1 MKSLSGKRRGATRV
15 QRNRPRP
22 SQLELIFTHTAGI
35 LLCMV
40 WVLVSGLGQNKEG
53 KGETF
58 KSSFSSAKI
67 QIQIFLHKTQAKLGW
82 DKSGNLSSYLKFK

>member
-15 QRNRPRP
+15 QRKSPKP

-40 WVLVSGLGQNKEG
+40 WLVVSGLKQDMMG
-53 KGETF
+53 KV
-58 KSSFSSAKI
+58 
-67 QIQIFLHKTQAKLGW
+67 
-82 DKSGNLSSYLKFK
+82 